1 MWEGCGKGGPRHAP
15 QEGMAA
21 PASVT
26 VSVSDSRKGFPPT
39 PKEPRPR
46 TLHHAPPTS
55 PPTSS
60 RHHGL
65 RGTTTV
71 SPWPRGREQPPPPPA
86 QRPDAAT
93 GADHAP
99 TGLVEPGGLVKLLW
113 PCCSQRAAVQTPAAG
128 KPGPSLPRPRS
139 GLPERRRQLPCR
151 HQATQRYAARGG
163 TPPPEH
169 RQPRITA
176 AGTTRD
182 FPGDGDG
189 RGQKGGG
196 GARVGAPWNHPGG
209 ATRGRSVFLHMH
221 LSFWHALSIAIP
233 LLCDYGH
240 IISHQSKQNNF
251 VI

>member
-1 MWEGCGKGGPRHAP
+1 VPLKK
-15 QEGMAA
+15 A

-26 VSVSDSRKGFPPT
+26 SSVSDNRKKFLPT
-39 PKEPRPR
+39 TKEPRPR

-113 PCCSQRAAVQTPAAG
+113 PCCSQRAAVQTHAAG

-151 HQATQRYAARGG
+151 NAATKPPNATQPEEARRRQNTVNRGS
-163 TPPPEH
+163 PPPA
-169 RQPRITA
+169 PLGI
-176 AGTTRD
+176 
-182 FPGDGDG
+182 FPAT
-189 RGQKGGG
+189 GGG
-196 GARVGAPWNHPGG
+196 RRVEVELGLGHPGITWG
-209 ATRGRSVFLHMH
+209 SDSRTKRFLHMH
-221 LSFWHALSIAIP
+221 LFFWH
-233 LLCDYGH
+233 
-240 IISHQSKQNNF
+240 
-251 VI
+251 